1 MNTEIFGI
9 VAMYSIMVLLAI
21 PLGRYI
27 GKIYEGKP
35 TWPDRIFNPLDKLFF
50 KIGGIRTD
58 REMTW
63 KQHLS
68 ALLTI
73 NLIWFILS
81 MGILMNMGWLPLNP
95 DGNPSMSADLAFNTT
110 ISFISNTNL
119 QHYSGETGV
128 SYLGQLTL
136 MLFQFIS
143 AGVGMAACAVV
154 FNAMKERTSDKLGNF
169 YNYFI
174 KSCTRIL
181 LPISIVVAVILLFN
195 GTPMTFKGKDQYISL
210 QGDTV
215 NVSRGPA
222 AAMIAIKQLGTNGGG
237 FYGANSAVPFENPN
251 YFTNMVENICIIL
264 IPMAMIFALG
274 YILKRKKLAWVIFLV
289 MTLGF
294 LCFLLPSVYFEMK
307 GNPAISHL
315 GIAQQ
320 MGSMEG
326 KETRFGS
333 AASAYW
339 GITTTVTSNGSVNAM
354 HDSFTPLTGMCAM
367 LGMMVNCFYGG
378 VGVGFLNF
386 YVFMIIAVFISGLM
400 VGRTPEF
407 LGKKIEAKEMKIA
420 TIIALLHT
428 LLILAF
434 TAFSSHMYS
443 ADPKTYAGW
452 LNNPG
457 NHGFSEMLYEFT
469 SSSANNGSGFEGL
482 GDGVPFW
489 NITCGLVMLLS
500 RFLPIIGP
508 IAIAGILAKK
518 KFVPESAGTLKTDT
532 STFGIMVFAVIMI
545 VAALSFFPALALG
558 PIAEFFSLK

>member
-1 MNTEIFGI
+1 MNSEILGV
-9 VAMYSIMVLLAI
+9 VAMYGILVLLAI

-27 GKIYEGKP
+27 GKAYEGEK
-35 TWPDRIFNPLDKLFF
+35 TWLDAVLNPLDKLFY
-50 KIGGIRTD
+50 KLGGIKAD
-58 REMTW
+58 REMSW
-63 KQHLS
+63 KQHLL

-73 NLIWFILS
+73 NMVWFLFS
-81 MGILMNMGWLPLNP
+81 MLVLMNMSWLPLNP

-110 ISFISNTNL
+110 VSFVSNTNL

-143 AGVGMAACAVV
+143 AGAGMAACAMV
-154 FNAMKERTSDKLGNF
+154 FRAMKEKTTDKLGNF
-169 YNYFI
+169 YAYFV
-174 KSCTRIL
+174 KSCTRVL
-181 LPISIVVAVILLFN
+181 LPLSIVVAVLLLIN

-222 AAMIAIKQLGTNGGG
+222 AAMVAIKQIGTNGGG
-237 FYGANSAVPFENPN
+237 FFGANSAQPFENPN
-251 YFTNMVENICIIL
+251 YFTNIVENVSIVL
-264 IPMAMIFALG
+264 IPMALVFTLG
-274 YILKRKKLAWVIFLV
+274 YMLKRKRLAWMVFGV

-294 LCFLLPSVYFEMK
+294 LLFLVPSIYYEMK
-307 GNPAISHL
+307 GNPAIAHM
-315 GIAQQ
+315 GIQQ
-320 MGSMEG
+320 NLGSMEG
-326 KETRFGS
+326 KEVRFGP
-333 AASAYW
+333 AASAFW

-354 HDSFTPLTGMCAM
+354 HDSFTPLTGMFAM
-367 LGMMVNCFYGG
+367 LGMMVNSFYGG

-386 YVFMIIAVFISGLM
+386 YIYIIIAVFISGLM

-428 LLILAF
+428 VLILAF
-434 TAFSSHMYS
+434 TALSSHLY
-443 ADPKTYAGW
+443 AHDPKTYAGW

-457 NHGFSEMLYEFT
+457 YHGFSEMLYEYT

-489 NITCGLVMLLS
+489 NITCGIVMLLS

-508 IAIAGILAKK
+508 VAIAGILAKK
-518 KFVPESAGTLKTDT
+518 KYVPESAGTLKTDT
-532 STFGIMVFAVIMI
+532 STFGIMVFAVIAI
-545 VAALSFFPALALG
+545 VVALSFFPALALG
-558 PIAEFFSLK
+558 PIAEFFGMK

>member
-1 MNTEIFGI
+1 MNTEILGV
-9 VAMYSIMVLLAI
+9 VAMFVVMFLLSI

-27 GKIYEGKP
+27 GKIYEGEP
-35 TWPDRIFNPLDKLFF
+35 TWTDRILNPLDKLFF
-50 KIGGIRTD
+50 KLGGIRPD
-58 REMTW
+58 KEMTW
-63 KQHLS
+63 KQNLL

-73 NLIWFILS
+73 NLVWFIFS
-81 MGILMNMGWLPLNP
+81 MLVLMNMSWLPLNP
-95 DGNPSMSADLAFNTT
+95 DQNPSMSADLAFNTT
-110 ISFISNTNL
+110 ISFVSNTNL

-136 MLFQFIS
+136 MLFMFIS
-143 AGVGMAACAVV
+143 AGVGMAACAIV
-154 FNAMKERTSDKLGNF
+154 FNAMKERTTDKLGNF

-181 LPISIVVAVILLFN
+181 LPLSIVVAVILLFN

-237 FYGANSAVPFENPN
+237 FFGANSAVPFENPN

-274 YILKRKKLAWVIFLV
+274 YILKRKKLAWVIFAV
-289 MTLGF
+289 MLLGL
-294 LCFLLPSVYFEMK
+294 LCFLIPSMYFEMK
-307 GNPAISHL
+307 GNPAISQM
-315 GIAQQ
+315 GITQNL
-320 MGSMEG
+320 GSMEG
-326 KETRFGS
+326 KEVRFGP

-339 GITTTVTSNGSVNAM
+339 GITTTVTSNGSVNSM
-354 HDSFTPLTGMCAM
+354 HDSFTPLTGMFAM
-367 LGMMVNCFYGG
+367 MGMMVNCFFGG

-434 TAFSSHMYS
+434 AALSSHLY
-443 ADPKTYAGW
+443 AGDPKTYAGW

-457 NHGFSEMLYEFT
+457 NHGFSEMLYEYT

-508 IAIAGILAKK
+508 VAIAGILAKK

-532 STFGIMVFAVIMI
+532 STFGIMVFSVILI
-545 VAALSFFPALALG
+545 VAALSFFPALSLG
-558 PIAEFFSLK
+558 PIAEFFSQK